1 MAKLIVPSL
10 DKLPPD
16 LSTGFKGIPMT
27 EKDSGAYWLA
37 NIKLMLVLLTI
48 WFSVSFLAGIIFV
61 DYLNQYRF
69 FGYKLG
75 FWFSQ
80 QGSIFF
86 FVLLIFIYAWRMNVI
101 DKKFGVEE
109 ED

>member
-1 MAKLIVPSL
+1 MS
-10 DKLPPD
+10 
-16 LSTGFKGIPMT
+16 
-27 EKDSGAYWLA
+27 EKNNHAYWQA
-37 NIKLMLVLLTI
+37 NLRLMLVLLVI

-61 DYLNQYRF
+61 DFLNQFRL

-80 QGSIFF
+80 QGSIYF
-86 FVLLIFIYAWRMNVI
+86 FVILIFVYAWRMNVL

-109 ED
+109 E

>member
-1 MAKLIVPSL
+1 VS
-10 DKLPPD
+10 
-16 LSTGFKGIPMT
+16 
-27 EKDSGAYWLA
+27 EKNNHAYWQA
-37 NIKLMLVLLTI
+37 NLRLMLALLVI

-61 DYLNQYRF
+61 DFLNQFRL

-80 QGSIFF
+80 QGSIYFF
-86 FVLLIFIYAWRMNVI
+86 IVLIFVYAWRMNAL

-109 ED
+109 E

>member
-1 MAKLIVPSL
+1 MS
-10 DKLPPD
+10 
-16 LSTGFKGIPMT
+16 
-27 EKDSGAYWLA
+27 EKNNHAYWQA
-37 NIKLMLVLLTI
+37 NLRLMLVLLVI

-61 DYLNQYRF
+61 DFLNQFRL

-80 QGSIFF
+80 QGSIYF
-86 FVLLIFIYAWRMNVI
+86 FVLLIFVYAWRMNAL

-109 ED
+109 E

>member
-1 MAKLIVPSL
+1 MANNES
-10 DKLPPD
+10 DKESD
-16 LSTGFKGIPMT
+16 
-27 EKDSGAYWLA
+27 KDSGAYWRA
-37 NIKLMLVLLTI
+37 NINLMLILLAV
-48 WFSVSFLAGIIFV
+48 WFSVSFLAGIVFV
-61 DYLNQYRF
+61 DFLDQFRL

-80 QGSIFF
+80 QGSIYF
-86 FVLLIFIYAWRMNVI
+86 FVVLIFVYTWRMNVL